1 MVDMYDK
8 TSVESIYKF
17 ACLITGKTLDEVTTL
32 PSSVQKVKNRGELG
46 KLIENFF
53 FKHQP
58 PNTGTPDFAEAGLE
72 LKTTGVIK
80 DKQGG
85 YRAKERLVLTQINYT
100 NLVTELW
107 DSSTLLHK
115 CQLMLIMFYL
125 YEKDIPIFDQRFVL
139 APLLLNFPGEDLV
152 QIKRD
157 WEIIKSK
164 VVAGK
169 AHELSEGDTFYLS
182 ACRKGA
188 GGPDEKLVKQPFS
201 DFGAKSRAFSLKQS
215 YVNKLI
221 KGHIEVET
229 ELGINEVLTI
239 EEATESKFKKY
250 YGKTVGEISSEIG
263 YFKSS
268 NNQKAFKRSLALRI
282 LGNGTGNVTELLKA
296 GIQMKTIS
304 ITQSGKLKESM
315 SFRGFNYLDIVNEE
329 WENSTFAEE
338 LETKF
343 LFIVFQSDRDGQERL
358 KKVHYWNMPYVDR
371 EEARLVW
378 ERTRDLVKVDA
389 RHLPKISESPV
400 AHVRPKA
407 TNSLDTLPT
416 PQGENLVKKGFWL
429 NRGYIENV
437 ICSLID

>member
-8 TSVESIYKF
+8 SSVESIYNF

-46 KLIENFF
+46 KLVENFF

-72 LKTTGVIK
+72 LKTTGVLK

-100 NLVTELW
+100 NLATELW
-107 DSSTLLHK
+107 ENSTLLHK
-115 CQLMLIMFYL
+115 CQLMLILFYL
-125 YEKDIPIFDQRFVL
+125 YEKEIPIIDQRFVL
-139 APLLLNFPGEDLV
+139 APLLLNFPGEDLF

-164 VVAGK
+164 VIAGK

-201 DFGAKSRAFSLKQS
+201 DLGAKSRAFSLKSS

-221 KGHIEVET
+221 KGHLVAET
-229 ELGINEVLTI
+229 NLGVNDKLTI

-250 YGKTVGEISSEIG
+250 YGKTVDEISYEFE

-268 NNQKAFKRSLALRI
+268 KYQKGFKRSIALRI

-296 GIQMKTIS
+296 GIQMKTVSIS
-304 ITQSGKLKESM
+304 QSGKIKESM
-315 SFRGFNYLDIVNEE
+315 SFKGFTYLDIINED

-343 LFIVFQSDRDGQERL
+343 LFVVFQLDEDGQERL
-358 KKVHYWNMPYVDR
+358 KKVHYWNMPYSDR
-371 EEARLVW
+371 EEARVVW
-378 ERTRDLVKVDA
+378 ERTRDQVKIDA
-389 RHLPKISESPV
+389 RHLPRISDSPV

-407 TNSLDTLPT
+407 INSLDTLPT
-416 PQGENLVKKGFWL
+416 PQGECLVKKGFWL

-437 ICSLID
+437 IRKLTA